1 MNRRYFCSLLC
12 FMAISG
18 GVWGQTSSI
27 EGAGVMK
34 TDETQVFSVPAD
46 NAVTVYHWQVPS
58 GCRITAGQG
67 TNSVEVTSTWLARAG
82 RISVERTFADE
93 RRDTIYAD
101 VSFMPF
107 VKEFKDYTI
116 APGESVEIGGIER
129 SEADI
134 YYTPA
139 EDGDGYQVVAHRL
152 TVEPVAGDYVDIT
165 KPYLQTAGSNSIWIS
180 WKTSF
185 ATTPSVRFG
194 KDSSA
199 LAESVEG
206 TTEDLSEDGF
216 PYYWHSVHLTGLEP
230 NTIYYYQTVSGDRGE
245 SEVYRFRTMP
255 EPGSKTPMRILL
267 QGDHQIKSRSGYEW
281 LLKASQRKIMEKY
294 GDSGDMTENINMI
307 MNIGDQVDVASLDQ
321 YEQIHLFKS
330 QQVSPYLPIMTA
342 VGNHDTYNDT
352 GMRRYAAHYHYE
364 DLEYQGIKS
373 GTENY
378 YAYQAGRILFVVLS
392 TEHTGNEQKA
402 WVRRIVDAAKDDDS
416 VDFIISV
423 NHRPI
428 QAEQYIGDIS
438 SWVRNEI
445 IPILCETPKH
455 VFNYGGHHHLYHRG
469 QLTEWPLYHIING
482 AASWDQM
489 WGMSSEQDYPDVQ
502 KTIDYWGYQ
511 ILEFD
516 FEKKEMKA
524 ECYAIGNKELV
535 VDNILIDSFSR
546 TLGKAAPER
555 PEVMEVPEVIT
566 LPYTFEGS
574 DYATTTD
581 SPLNT
586 VQYQFSFTD
595 DFATIDHEEIVDIED
610 LYGST
615 GSPLH
620 IPIDLNEGRDITK
633 LTVEN
638 NQLKNGLYYV
648 RLRYRDA
655 NMEWSEWSE
664 PRSFTVEGS
673 IDGDPAISLEDNSMT
688 PGEQIVIN
696 YEYAPEGQ
704 NAWIGIYRKGE
715 NPNTNTGGALS
726 YRWNYTPSQ
735 SGTMTFTIDEV
746 NEYYVV
752 LFEDEGYTEI
762 TERLPF
768 YVGPEIGLSLDKTSF
783 AEGEDIAISYTN
795 APGMDSDWIG
805 IYRMGEVPGTADTSD
820 SWDYLN
826 GQTEGTLTLTEDLPK
841 GYYFVN
847 YFLKGQYFE
856 PRERLFFSIGD
867 MISTVS
873 TDKTLF
879 TTDEDIVVHYQD
891 GPGTPKDWVGV
902 FAEGEDPNVDELDAF
917 LYTYGATD
925 GDVTIEAGALK
936 PGDYFC
942 ALFINDSYDEVSPR
956 IHFTVESVSG
966 IDDAARAATVVY
978 PNPAGDV
985 LHVVVDEATDAVIC
999 DMIGS
1004 QVMRASLVA
1013 GDNTLSLGSL
1023 MRGVYLLR
1031 LDGGKVCHKIVK
1043 G

>member
-1 MNRRYFCSLLC
+1 
-12 FMAISG
+12 
-18 GVWGQTSSI
+18 
-27 EGAGVMK
+27 MK
-34 TDETQVFSVPAD
+34 TDETQTFSVPAD
-46 NAVTVYHWQVPS
+46 AAVEAYHWQAPN
-58 GCRITAGQG
+58 GCRVTQGQG
-67 TNSVEVTSTWLARAG
+67 TNSVEITSSWLARSG
-82 RISVERTFADE
+82 QVRVERTFADGH
-93 RRDTIYAD
+93 RDTLSSA
-101 VSFMPF
+101 VEFMPY
-107 VKEFKDYTI
+107 VKEVKDYTI
-116 APGESVEIGGIER
+116 APGGSVSIGGVER

-139 EDGDGYQVVAHRL
+139 EGSDYQVVANRL
-152 TVEPVAGDYVDIT
+152 TVEPKTGEYADIT
-165 KPYLQTAGSNSIWIS
+165 KPYLQTAESNSIWVS

-185 ATTPSVRFG
+185 AATPVVQYG
-194 KDSSA
+194 KSPDA
-199 LAESVEG
+199 L
-206 TTEDLSEDGF
+206 TETAQGVADDLSESGF
-216 PYYWHSVHLTGLEP
+216 PYYWNSVHVTGLEP
-230 NTIYYYQTVSGDRGE
+230 NTIYYYRTVSGDRGT

-281 LLKASQRKIMEKY
+281 LLKASQRKVMEKY
-294 GDSGDMTENINMI
+294 GDSGDMAESINMI

-330 QQVSPYLPIMTA
+330 QQVSPFLPIMTA

-352 GMRRYAAHYHYE
+352 GMKRYATHYHYE
-364 DLEYQGIKS
+364 DLEYRGIKS

-392 TEHTGNEQKA
+392 TEHTGEAQKS
-402 WVRRIVDAAKDDDS
+402 WVRQVVDAAKDDET

-438 SWVRNEI
+438 SWVRNEV

-455 VFNYGGHHHLYHRG
+455 VLNYGGHHHLYHRG
-469 QLTEWPLYHIING
+469 QLEEWPLYHIING

-489 WGMSSEQDYPDVQ
+489 WGMSSEQDYADVQ

-516 FEKKEMKA
+516 FDKKEMKA
-524 ECYAIGNKELV
+524 ECYAIGNKEIV

-546 TLGKAAPER
+546 TLGKAAPEK
-555 PEVMEVPEVIT
+555 PEIKEVPEVVS

-574 DYATTTD
+574 AYATTTD
-581 SPLNT
+581 EQLNT
-586 VQYQFSFTD
+586 VQYQFSFTE
-595 DFATIDHEEIVDIED
+595 DFASIDYESIVDKED

-615 GSPLH
+615 GDPLH
-620 IPIDLNEGRDITK
+620 IPIDLNENRDITK
-633 LTVEN
+633 LTVAN
-638 NQLKNGLYYV
+638 NRLNNGLYYV
-648 RLRYRDA
+648 RMRYRDT

-673 IDGDPAISLEDNSMT
+673 VDGDPAISLVDNSVL

-696 YEYAPEGQ
+696 YEYVPEGQ
-704 NAWIGIYRKGE
+704 NAWIGIYRKEE
-715 NPNTNTGGALS
+715 NPNTGGALS
-726 YRWNYTPSQ
+726 YRWQYTQSQ
-735 SGTMTFTIDEV
+735 SGTMSFTINEV

-762 TERLPF
+762 SERLPL
-768 YVGPEIGLSLDKTSF
+768 YVGPEVGLSIEKTSF
-783 AEGEDIAISYTN
+783 DEGEDIAISYSN
-795 APGMDSDWIG
+795 APGLDGDWIG

-826 GQTEGTLTLTEDLPK
+826 GSTEGTLTLTTNLPK
-841 GYYFVN
+841 GYYFAN
-847 YFLKGQYFE
+847 YFLKGYYFE
-856 PRERLFFSIGD
+856 PRERLFFSVGD
-867 MISTVS
+867 MISSVETEKTVYS
-873 TDKTLF
+873 
-879 TTDEDIVVHYQD
+879 TDEDIVVEYHN

-999 DMIGS
+999 DMVGS

-1031 LDGGKVCHKIVK
+1031 LYGGKVCHKIVK
-1043 G
+1043 E

>member
-1 MNRRYFCSLLC
+1 
-12 FMAISG
+12 
-18 GVWGQTSSI
+18 
-27 EGAGVMK
+27 MK
-34 TDETQVFSVPAD
+34 TNETQVFSIAAD
-46 NAVTVYHWQVPS
+46 NSVKNYHWQAPN
-58 GCRITAGQG
+58 GCRIDEGQG
-67 TNSVEVTSTWLARAG
+67 TNTVEVTSTWLARNS
-82 RISVERTFADE
+82 RISVKRTFADGSHNI
-93 RRDTIYAD
+93 IYAD
-101 VSFMPF
+101 VSFMPY

-116 APGESVEIGGIER
+116 APGESVEIGGEER

-152 TVEPVAGDYVDIT
+152 TVEPKAGEYVDIT

-185 ATTPSVRFG
+185 ETTPTVRFG
-194 KDSSA
+194 TSRDA
-199 LAESVEG
+199 LDETVTG
-206 TTEDLSEDGF
+206 TTDDLSESGF

-230 NTIYYYQTVSGDRGE
+230 NTIYYYQTISGDRGE
-245 SEVYRFRTMP
+245 SEIYRFRTMP

-294 GDSGDMTENINMI
+294 GDSGDMTENINMV
-307 MNIGDQVDVASLDQ
+307 MNIGDQVDVGSLDQ

-330 QQVSPYLPIMTA
+330 QLISPNLPIMTA
-342 VGNHDTYNDT
+342 VGNHDTYNDP
-352 GMRRYAAHYHYE
+352 GMMRYSTHYHYE

-402 WVRRIVDAAKDDDS
+402 WVRRIVDAAKNDDS

-489 WGMSSEQDYPDVQ
+489 WGMSSEQDYDDVQ

-516 FEKKEMKA
+516 FDKKEMKV

-546 TLGKAAPER
+546 TLGKAAPEK
-555 PEVMEVPEVIT
+555 PEINEIPATIT

-574 DYATTTD
+574 AYATTTD
-581 SPLNT
+581 EPLNT
-586 VQYQFSFTD
+586 VQYQFSFTE
-595 DFATIDHEEIVDIED
+595 DFASIDYEEIADVED

-620 IPIDLNEGRDITK
+620 IPIDLNENRDITK

-638 NQLKNGLYYV
+638 NRLKNGVYYV
-648 RLRYRDA
+648 RVRYRDA

-673 IDGDPAISLEDNSMT
+673 IDGDPSISLEDNSVT
-688 PGEQIVIN
+688 PGTQIVIN
-696 YEYAPEGQ
+696 YQYAPVGQ

-715 NPNTNTGGALS
+715 NPNTGGALS

-735 SGTMTFTIDEV
+735 SGTMSFTIDEV

-762 TERLPF
+762 TERLPL
-768 YVGPEIGLSLDKTSF
+768 YVGPEIEMSIEKT
-783 AEGEDIAISYTN
+783 AYDEGEDIAITYSN
-795 APGMDSDWIG
+795 APGLGSDWIG

-826 GQTEGTLTLTEDLPK
+826 GQTSGTLTLTKDLPK

-856 PRERLFFSIGD
+856 PRERLYFSVGD
-867 MISTVS
+867 MISSVS
-873 TDKTLF
+873 TDKTVYS
-879 TTDEDIVVHYQD
+879 TSEDIVVHYQD

-917 LYTYGATD
+917 LYTYGATE
-925 GDVTIEAGALK
+925 GDVTIEAGSLK

-956 IHFTVESVSG
+956 IHFTVEDETTGVDNIESVAS
-966 IDDAARAATVVY
+966 AVY
-978 PNPAGDV
+978 PNPVDEV
-985 LHVVVDEATDAVIC
+985 MHVVVKEDTEAALYN
-999 DMIGS
+999 MAGGK
-1004 QVMRASLVA
+1004 VMQMHLVA
-1013 GDNTLSLGSL
+1013 GKNTMSMDGIPQ
-1023 MRGVYLLR
+1023 GIYLLR
-1031 LDGGKVCHKIVK
+1031 LDNSNICHKIVK
-1043 G
+1043 R